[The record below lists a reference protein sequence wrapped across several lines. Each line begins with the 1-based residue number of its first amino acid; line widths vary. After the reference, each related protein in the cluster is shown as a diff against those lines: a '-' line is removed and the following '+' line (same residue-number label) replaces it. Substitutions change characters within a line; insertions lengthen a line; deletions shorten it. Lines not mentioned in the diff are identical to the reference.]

1 MAAYLLNL
9 LDLGF
14 TIHALSHG
22 AAELNPVAY
31 AMYAAHPMIYATYK
45 IIVVGALLW
54 VLHRLREYRP
64 PRFGLKVA
72 TAVFAVV
79 DLWHSVNIAAAAV

>member
-22 AAELNPVAY
+22 AAELNPIMRCVPIMIAY
-31 AMYAAHPMIYATYK
+31 KVFVI
-45 IIVVGALLW
+45 GAICW
-54 VLHRLREYRP
+54 GLHRLREYRLA
-64 PRFGLKVA
+64 RFGLKFA
-72 TAVFAVV
+72 TAVYAAV
-79 DLWHSVNIAAAAV
+79 DLWHIFNILWRC

>member
-1 MAAYLLNL
+1 MTAYLLNL

-22 AAELNPVAY
+22 VLEANPLMRCVPIMIAY
-31 AMYAAHPMIYATYK
+31 K
-45 IIVVGALLW
+45 VFIIGAICW
-54 VLHRLREYRP
+54 GLHRLREYRLA
-64 PRFGLKVA
+64 RFGLKIA

-79 DLWHSVNIAAAAV
+79 DLWHIVNIAAAAA